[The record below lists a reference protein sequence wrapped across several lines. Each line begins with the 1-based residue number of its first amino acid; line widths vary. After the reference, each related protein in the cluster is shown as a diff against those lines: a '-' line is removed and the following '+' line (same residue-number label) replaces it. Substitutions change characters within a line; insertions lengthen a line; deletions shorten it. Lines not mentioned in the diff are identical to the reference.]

1 MLVPYLH
8 TASIV
13 LGFGHPDVK
22 ASLLTCGI
30 MLGLGHVAI
39 EGGDLIG
46 VVKSQLVKGGL
57 HITSSQ
63 FGFGHLSF
71 KLGLLVG
78 SIQRSLGHLVAEA
91 SLLIG
96 CSHCGSYC
104 TGLLVGA
111 VHSELIK
118 GILRKDWEGNR
129 MCN

>member
-1 MLVPYLH
+1 MLGL
-8 TASIV
+8 
-13 LGFGHPDVK
+13 GHPDVE
-22 ASLLTCGI
+22 ASLLSSGI
-30 MLGLGHVAI
+30 MLSLGHVAI

-57 HITSSQ
+57 HVTCSQ
-63 FGFGHLSF
+63 FRFGHLAL

-91 SLLIG
+91 GLLIG
-96 CSHCGSYC
+96 RCNCSRYC

-118 GILRKDWEGNR
+118 GILRK
-129 MCN
+129 